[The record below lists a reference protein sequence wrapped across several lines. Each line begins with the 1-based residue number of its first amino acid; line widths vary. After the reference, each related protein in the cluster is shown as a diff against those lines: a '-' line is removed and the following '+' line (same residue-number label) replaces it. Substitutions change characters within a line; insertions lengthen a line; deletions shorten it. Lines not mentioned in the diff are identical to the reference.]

1 MPGICK
7 TVMKTKIKQDHDATI
22 FSLSG
27 RLDSNSA
34 PLFEDQL
41 QSFLVA
47 PGCHLVF
54 DFNELDYI
62 SSAGLRVILNTA
74 KAFKNGPFQFIT
86 CAMQDH
92 VLEVFEI
99 SGFDTFITIHNSVHQ
114 SLAILKDIK

>member
-1 MPGICK
+1 
-7 TVMKTKIKQDHDATI
+7 MKTNIKKENDATI

-34 PLFEDQL
+34 PVFENEL
-41 QSFLVA
+41 QSFLA
-47 PGCHLVF
+47 CPGCHLVF
-54 DFNELDYI
+54 DFNDLDYI

-74 KAFKNGPFQFIT
+74 KAYKDGPFHFST

-99 SGFDTFITIHNSVHQ
+99 SGFDTFITIHNSINQ
-114 SLAILKDIK
+114 ALTKLKDTSK

>member
-1 MPGICK
+1 
-7 TVMKTKIKQDHDATI
+7 MKTNITQQNDATI

-34 PLFEDQL
+34 PLFEDEL
-41 QSFLVA
+41 QSFLA
-47 PGCHLVF
+47 SPEHHLVF
-54 DFNELDYI
+54 DFNDLDYI

-74 KAFKNGPFQFIT
+74 KAYKNGPFDFIT

-99 SGFDTFITIHNSVHQ
+99 SGFDTFITIHNSVDQ
-114 SLAILKDIK
+114 SLSVLKRHNK